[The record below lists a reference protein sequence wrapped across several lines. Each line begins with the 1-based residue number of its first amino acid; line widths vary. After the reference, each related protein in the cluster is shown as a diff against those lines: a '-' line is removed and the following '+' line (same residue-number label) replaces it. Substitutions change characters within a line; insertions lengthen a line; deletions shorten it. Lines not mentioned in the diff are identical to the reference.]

1 MSVNTDKAL
10 QVRPPTAV
18 YAYRVTDTGISVAL
32 PGVPNNI
39 GGAAPG
45 GAHTVITNFLTLQHT
60 DAGALPVAYLLD
72 ASPDTNLAP
81 IPAIPLNTNL
91 APDPPVLITGQFALL
106 MPGESVRFDLSDLFD
121 HALPQ
126 LSPVQY
132 LHMAYQSEGSTVV
145 RFWRSSG
152 R

>member
-18 YAYRVTDTGISVAL
+18 YAYNVDGNGISVAL

-60 DAGALPVAYLLD
+60 DASAFPVAYLLD
-72 ASPDTNLAP
+72 GSPNTSLIGVA
-81 IPAIPLNTNL
+81 LNSNL
-91 APDPPVLITGQFALL
+91 APDAPVLITGQFALL

-132 LHMAYQSEGSTVV
+132 LHMAYQSEGSVDV

>member
-1 MSVNTDKAL
+1 MSVNVDKAL

-18 YAYRVTDTGISVAL
+18 YAYNVTGNGISVAL

-60 DAGALPVAYLLD
+60 DPSALPVGYLLD
-72 ASPDTNLAP
+72 GSPDTDLSP
-81 IPAIPLNTNL
+81 PGGIDLNTNV

-132 LHMAYQSEGSTVV
+132 LHMAYQSEGSVDV